1 MLCLRNFH
9 TILLWKD
16 IQNDVFSLM
25 DIYRGVTT
33 CIPRAGDT
41 ILLWKDIPID
51 DEPLSNK
58 LPHMFTSTREEDI
71 SIVQFQDRPQASKNF
86 HLTLS
91 IKALHELTYLQ
102 NHMNDLYLEPMMAD
116 EWITCW
122 GDVQFRPKKFTNFFF
137 RELQPPA
144 YITMIWKTKCIMKLK
159 VFTWPMLMDRVNV
172 RDMLHR
178 RHFDI
183 GVTPVFCATPH
194 HWKRTNT
201 HFFSAPSVRSIGT
214 PSIFN
219 GIPTWSFRRCLM
231 Q

>member
-1 MLCLRNFH
+1 
-9 TILLWKD
+9 
-16 IQNDVFSLM
+16 M

-58 LPHMFTSTREEDI
+58 LPHMFSFTREEDI
-71 SIVQFQDRPQASKNF
+71 SIVQFQDRPRASKNF
-86 HLTLS
+86 YLTLS
-91 IKALHELTYLQ
+91 IEALHELTYLQ

-159 VFTWPMLMDRVNV
+159 SVHLADVNGQSQ
-172 RDMLHR
+172 HKG
-178 RHFDI
+178 H
-183 GVTPVFCATPH
+183 
-194 HWKRTNT
+194 
-201 HFFSAPSVRSIGT
+201 APPET
-214 PSIFN
+214 F
-219 GIPTWSFRRCLM
+219 
-231 Q
+231 